1 MVEIKFIGFIAE
13 KTGSREMN
21 VSLKQA
27 MKLKDMLEVELS
39 KDRCIVLINH
49 QRGSLDSLIQNGD
62 KVMIMP
68 VVSGG

>member
-27 MKLKDMLEVELS
+27 MKLKDMLKVELS

>member
-13 KTGSREMN
+13 KIGAQGMN
-21 VSLKQA
+21 VLLKQP
-27 MKLKDMLEVELS
+27 MKLEDMLEVELS